1 MTASPLWTLTV
12 AAPEEAGDALAT
24 AMTRIEAL
32 TQIHETR
39 TLAEG
44 IACDIDVSGAD
55 AVLAGVSLAALF
67 GDLPVDWC
75 FQPAARR
82 RKALLVADMD
92 STIIGCECLDE
103 LADFAG
109 VKAEVA
115 AITERAMRGELVF
128 EEALRARVKMI
139 AGLPLDVLQQCYE
152 ARVSLNP
159 GAETLVRTMNAH
171 GAHTVLVSGGFSF
184 FTSRVA
190 ARAGFR
196 EQRANDLMDDGATLT
211 GRVREPIL
219 GRAAK
224 LSALLDCAGRFSVG
238 PLDALA
244 IGDGANDLSM
254 IQAAGLGVAYRAKPA
269 VAEAAGARIDHTDL
283 RTALWFQG
291 YRADELAV

>member
-1 MTASPLWTLTV
+1 
-12 AAPEEAGDALAT
+12 
-24 AMTRIEAL
+24 MTRVEAL

-39 TLAEG
+39 TLAAG
-44 IACDIDVSGAD
+44 IAREIDVAGPE
-55 AVLAGVSLAALF
+55 AVLAGVGLAALF
-67 GDLPVDWC
+67 ADLPVDWC
-75 FQPAARR
+75 FQPAAGR

-92 STIIGCECLDE
+92 STIISCECLDE

-109 VKAEVA
+109 VKTEVA
-115 AITERAMRGELVF
+115 AITEQAMRGELVF
-128 EEALRARVKMI
+128 EEALRARVQMI
-139 AGLPLDVLQQCYE
+139 AGLPLDVLQHCYD

-159 GAETLVRTMNAH
+159 GAETLVRTMTAH

-196 EQRANDLMDDGATLT
+196 EQRANDLLDDGATLT

-224 LSALLDCAGRFSVG
+224 LSALLDCAGRLSIG

-254 IQAAGLGVAYRAKPA
+254 IQAAGLGIAYRAKPA
-269 VAEAAGARIDHTDL
+269 VAEAALARIDHTDL

-291 YRADELAV
+291 YREDELAG